1 MADMYL
7 DTPRPNAALAGFRLK
22 VAVLIAAMAV
32 LGAWFLF
39 TLAGNL
45 PSLAPQA
52 LRIQSATDT
61 KLYLDDFVVF
71 YAAGSMATANSAG
84 IYSPAEIS
92 QVEAKLTGQET
103 EKILFLP
110 FFNPPSSLRP
120 LAALAVLP
128 LGIAAVIWSA
138 LGLGAMTASLVRIAG
153 DRLMALPSYTGLLWI
168 PAILSSA
175 PLYHA
180 VVHGQ
185 MTLFLVAGFALVWA
199 GAFESRRPL
208 LLAAGLLLISFKPAL
223 LVGAI
228 AWIIARGNWR
238 PIHFFLAAKAALVLA
253 ALAIF
258 GFGLASTYFD
268 LSLQAFGWDDVNGI
282 SSYGMFGWNGLLRG
296 IIGPEPQL
304 LRTALMAGLSIA
316 TVAWL
321 VMVAFDPGSLT
332 KEERFGGIV
341 AVTLLVSPH
350 SYSQDLLLLLPPLL
364 VLATGPRNRSAWAL
378 AALAVWFA
386 SFFHFDVLAAT
397 GVGPMNLLLIAS
409 LGVFT
414 YLRGKDLTSEQPAG
428 FNPEGAAAAASG
440 NRRRWLRSLLR
451 PKLHLA
457 AGIATGALLLA
468 GFMVFASNGLPFSND
483 AAYFYADPASEAE
496 ER

>member
-1 MADMYL
+1 
-7 DTPRPNAALAGFRLK
+7 
-22 VAVLIAAMAV
+22 
-32 LGAWFLF
+32 
-39 TLAGNL
+39 
-45 PSLAPQA
+45 
-52 LRIQSATDT
+52 
-61 KLYLDDFVVF
+61 
-71 YAAGSMATANSAG
+71 
-84 IYSPAEIS
+84 
-92 QVEAKLTGQET
+92 
-103 EKILFLP
+103 
-110 FFNPPSSLRP
+110 
-120 LAALAVLP
+120 
-128 LGIAAVIWSA
+128 
-138 LGLGAMTASLVRIAG
+138 
-153 DRLMALPSYTGLLWI
+153 MALPSYTGLLWI

-208 LLAAGLLLISFKPAL
+208 LLAAGLLLISFKPVL

-364 VLATGPRNRSAWAL
+364 VLATGPRNRSAGAL

-386 SFFHFDVLAAT
+386 SFSTLMFWPRRRRPDEPPADR
-397 GVGPMNLLLIAS
+397 S